1 MGPVEDT
8 PIAEAR
14 AQMETNFFGVL
25 RVCRAALP
33 VMREQRSGHI
43 VNISSLG
50 GIFGIPFSGIYS
62 AEYEREIMGKLAEME
77 REECRGQAA
86 PKLDNPKKAQAIKKR
101 GEEPLRQALYRISGV
116 DLAGIDA
123 IGVET
128 VQLVLSEYG
137 TDLSMFP
144 TEKQFVSHITLAPHK
159 AMSGGQP
166 VKKQKKRGSA
176 SSRVAAGLRM
186 AALSLRNS
194 KTALDAYY
202 RHVAARKGGDVA
214 VFATARKL
222 ATLIYRLLRWG
233 QPYLDAGAAY
243 EKRYQEGRIKRLT
256 ASAKD
261 LGYQLTPLATT
272 A

>member
-1 MGPVEDT
+1 MVYWSSGLCSVAIAAFDVHLDEIHARQLQLRHQIQREGVVFIPYAFRVHDHASAGRLRGQIAPDAFHAGGRDFDRNHRLRPGLQRLAREIAVARAAIQHHVAGWALMGPVEDT

-14 AQMETNFFGVL
+14 AQMETNLFGVL

-62 AEYEREIMGKLAEME
+62 AEYEREIMGKRAEME

-116 DLAGIDA
+116 DLTGIDA

-159 AMSGGQP
+159 AMSGG
-166 VKKQKKRGSA
+166 
-176 SSRVAAGLRM
+176 
-186 AALSLRNS
+186 
-194 KTALDAYY
+194 
-202 RHVAARKGGDVA
+202 
-214 VFATARKL
+214 
-222 ATLIYRLLRWG
+222 
-233 QPYLDAGAAY
+233 
-243 EKRYQEGRIKRLT
+243 
-256 ASAKD
+256 
-261 LGYQLTPLATT
+261 
-272 A
+272 